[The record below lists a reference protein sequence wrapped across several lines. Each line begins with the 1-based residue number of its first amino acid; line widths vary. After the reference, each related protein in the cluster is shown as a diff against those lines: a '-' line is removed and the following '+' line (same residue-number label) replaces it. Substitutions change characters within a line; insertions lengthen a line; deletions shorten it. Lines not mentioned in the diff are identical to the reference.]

1 MARVLFVAINYWPEP
16 SGTAPYTTRIAEHL
30 VKQGH
35 DVTVLTGYP
44 HYPEWRVSP
53 AYSSRLSCREV
64 INGVKIIRKRHFVPV
79 RQTVTGRA
87 LYESTFLV
95 HGLATRL
102 SRPDTVIGV
111 IPSLNGGVLARVLAA
126 RYRVGYGVV
135 VQDLMGRAADQSGVP
150 SGARVA
156 SAISRAEAWSLRR
169 ARLVAPVSVAF
180 IPYLKSLGISD
191 AQLVH
196 LPNWTLHAGPA
207 SDRAEVRRRLGWGDE
222 QVVLHAGNMGL
233 KQGLEQVLVAARTAV
248 LAAPHVRF
256 VLLGDGSQRAILESA
271 SAGLPNLQYLPTQS
285 ADDYARALAAADVLL
300 LSERGTSV
308 DMSLPSK
315 LTAYCAAGRPIVAAV
330 RKGGATWAEVD
341 VIGAGL
347 LVPAGDPDALLG
359 ALATLRGN
367 PVLADELGSRGLAH
381 AQEMYSEEAA
391 LVRAEELVER
401 LLRSGRRA
409 ETAL

>member
-30 VKQGH
+30 ARQGH

-44 HYPEWRVSP
+44 HYPEWRI
-53 AYSSRLSCREV
+53 SSTYPSRFSYREV
-64 INGVKIIRKRHFVPV
+64 INGVRVIRKRHFVPR
-79 RQTVTGRA
+79 RQTVAGRA
-87 LYESTFLV
+87 LYESTFLA
-95 HGLATRL
+95 HGLVTRL
-102 SRPDTVIGV
+102 RRPDAVIGV
-111 IPSLNGGVLARVLAA
+111 IPSLNGGALARVLAA
-126 RYRVGYGVV
+126 RFRVGYAVIA
-135 VQDLMGRAADQSGVP
+135 QDLMGRAAGQSGI
-150 SGARVA
+150 SAGSSVA
-156 SAISRAEAWSLRR
+156 GVISRAEAWSLRR

-196 LPNWTLHAGPA
+196 LPNWTLHSVAA
-207 SDRAEVRRRLGWGDE
+207 VDRVEVRRRLGWGDE

-233 KQGLEQVLVAARTAV
+233 KQGLEQVLVAAKMAV

-256 VLLGDGSQRAILESA
+256 VLLGDGSQRAVLEAA
-271 SAGLPNLQYLPTQS
+271 SAGLPNVQFLPTQS

-300 LSERGTSV
+300 LSERRTSV

-330 RKGGATWAEVD
+330 RKGGATWAEVEG
-341 VIGAGL
+341 IGAGL
-347 LVPAGDPDALLG
+347 LVPAGNPEALLG
-359 ALATLRGN
+359 GLATLRGD
-367 PVLADELGSRGLAH
+367 PALADKLGLKALAH
-381 AQEMYSEEAA
+381 ARQSYSEEDA
-391 LVRAEELVER
+391 LVRAEALVGR

-409 ETAL
+409 EAP

>member
-30 VKQGH
+30 ARQGH

-44 HYPEWRVSP
+44 HYPEWRI
-53 AYSSRLSCREV
+53 SSTYPSRFSYREV
-64 INGVKIIRKRHFVPV
+64 INGVRVIRKRHFVPR
-79 RQTVTGRA
+79 RQTVAGRA
-87 LYESTFLV
+87 LYESTFLA
-95 HGLATRL
+95 HGLVTRL
-102 SRPDTVIGV
+102 RRPDAVIGV
-111 IPSLNGGVLARVLAA
+111 IPSLNGGALARVLAA
-126 RYRVGYGVV
+126 RFRVGYAVIA
-135 VQDLMGRAADQSGVP
+135 QDLMGRAAGQSGI
-150 SGARVA
+150 SAGSSVA
-156 SAISRAEAWSLRR
+156 GVISRAEAWSLRR

-196 LPNWTLHAGPA
+196 LPNWTLHSVAA
-207 SDRAEVRRRLGWGDE
+207 VDRVEVRRRGWGDE

-233 KQGLEQVLVAARTAV
+233 KQGLEQVLVAAKMAV

-256 VLLGDGSQRAILESA
+256 VLLGDGSQRAVLEAA
-271 SAGLPNLQYLPTQS
+271 SAGLPNVQFLPTQS

-300 LSERGTSV
+300 LSERRTSV

-330 RKGGATWAEVD
+330 RKGGATWAEVEG
-341 VIGAGL
+341 IGAGL
-347 LVPAGDPDALLG
+347 LVPAGNPEALLG
-359 ALATLRGN
+359 GLATLRGD
-367 PVLADELGSRGLAH
+367 PALADKLGLKALAH
-381 AQEMYSEEAA
+381 ARQSYSEEDA
-391 LVRAEELVER
+391 LVRAEALVGR

-409 ETAL
+409 EAP